1 VKCSAR
7 QPVSWMVGRS
17 RGGSETGFLSKIG
30 RQDVEIIAETRFLG
44 WLARPQ
50 KPGFFTK
57 SGVKMPKLS
66 QKPGFLDNED
76 STSNFSIKSLRV
88 LISASDI
95 DIENR

>member
-1 VKCSAR
+1 
-7 QPVSWMVGRS
+7 MVGRS
-17 RGGSETGFLSKIG
+17 RGGSKTGFLSKIG
-30 RQDVEIIAETRFLG
+30 RQDVEIIAETGFLRWWAG
-44 WLARPQ
+44 RQ

>member
-1 VKCSAR
+1 MKCSAT

-17 RGGSETGFLSKIG
+17 RGGSETGFFSKID

-95 DIENR
+95 DIQNR

>member
-1 VKCSAR
+1 MKCSAR
-7 QPVSWMVGRS
+7 QPVSWIVGRS
-17 RGGSETGFLSKIG
+17 RGGSETRFFSKIG
-30 RQDVEIIAETRFLG
+30 RQDVEIIAETGFLR
-44 WLARPQ
+44 WLAGRQ

>member
-1 VKCSAR
+1 MKYVTR

-30 RQDVEIIAETRFLG
+30 RQDVEIIAETRFLR
-44 WLARPQ
+44 WLAGPQ

-57 SGVKMPKLS
+57 PGVKMPKLS

-88 LISASDI
+88 LILASDI

>member
-1 VKCSAR
+1 MKGVTG

-17 RGGSETGFLSKIG
+17 RGGSETGFLSKLG
-30 RQDVEIIAETRFLG
+30 RQDVEIIAETGFLG
-44 WLARPQ
+44 WLAGPQ

-76 STSNFSIKSLRV
+76 STSNFPIKSLRV

-95 DIENR
+95 DI

>member
-1 VKCSAR
+1 VKCSAT

-17 RGGSETGFLSKIG
+17 RGGSETRFFSKIG

-44 WLARPQ
+44 WLAGPQ

-66 QKPGFLDNED
+66 QKPAFLDNED
-76 STSNFSIKSLRV
+76 TTSNFSIKSLRV

>member
-1 VKCSAR
+1 MKCSAR
-7 QPVSWMVGRS
+7 QSVSWMVGRS

-30 RQDVEIIAETRFLG
+30 RQNVEIIAESRFLG

-57 SGVKMPKLS
+57 SGVKMPKFL

-76 STSNFSIKSLRV
+76 STSNSSIKSLRV
-88 LISASDI
+88 LILASDI